1 MEVRAPCDPSGVFQ
15 STDPSHGAPS
25 SRPYQHANEEEEPAS
40 DAPCHGAPE
49 PKPLKHRQS
58 RLTPTLRQKG
68 RLVRLEAPSLDR
80 CPLTNRFRG
89 RLERGPATDPRTW
102 PSEVGFRRF
111 FALRY
116 DEEGLDSAA
125 SASSRSRALGAARRL
140 STSAIETIRK
150 HDLGTDG
157 TPPEQN
163 ERPTFAR
170 RALPWE
176 GSRAP
181 CGAAKPSGHGSGAE
195 VRRLAPTHPGTSRR
209 ACARRELRPNPI
221 GSANSLRPARC
232 PVLSPT
238 VSCGQPISAPLRGS

>member
-1 MEVRAPCDPSGVFQ
+1 MEVRAPCDPGGVFR

-25 SRPYQHANEEEEPAS
+25 SRPCQHANEEEEPAS
-40 DAPCHGAPE
+40 DAPCHDTPE

-58 RLTPTLRQKG
+58 RFPLPFVKRAGFYSSK
-68 RLVRLEAPSLDR
+68 RLPSTSVRSPPA
-80 CPLTNRFRG
+80 FRG

-176 GSRAP
+176 GSQ
-181 CGAAKPSGHGSGAE
+181 S
-195 VRRLAPTHPGTSRR
+195 
-209 ACARRELRPNPI
+209 
-221 GSANSLRPARC
+221 SLRSRETEWSRVRGRSAAARAYA
-232 PVLSPT
+232 PWHLSPRLRA
-238 VSCGQPISAPLRGS
+238 SRASPQPDWLGHLLS